1 MRREE
6 AHRHATHLIRV
17 GVDKCDP
24 GGLQIAVWRDPT
36 EAGHWFRQAS
46 PRYRNGNRDDA
57 GRQGSCRRDGSRN
70 VQEVLVGGG
79 SGPPPMTNRVCSNAP
94 GVQASS
100 SSVKGT
106 MISKKNGGGDKNSKV
121 SELTRFYLLFLGV
134 TVLLY

>member
-1 MRREE
+1 MPLTSFVSAWTNVTPAACRLLSGGTQQRRGIGSV
-6 AHRHATHLIRV
+6 RR
-17 GVDKCDP
+17 
-24 GGLQIAVWRDPT
+24 R
-36 EAGHWFRQAS
+36 
-46 PRYRNGNRDDA
+46 PRYRNGNREDA